1 MKLKRWKT
9 IWVKNLKERPKDG
22 TDYIGAWEG
31 IKGTASGCSNL
42 DCENEDKNPTL
53 VGGHVIK
60 VDSDDK
66 SWYITPLCHKCN
78 SSENETPMIVY
89 ENRLIPYEVIKDIK

>member
-31 IKGTASGCSNL
+31 IKGTASG
-42 DCENEDKNPTL
+42 
-53 VGGHVIK
+53 
-60 VDSDDK
+60 
-66 SWYITPLCHKCN
+66 
-78 SSENETPMIVY
+78 
-89 ENRLIPYEVIKDIK
+89 